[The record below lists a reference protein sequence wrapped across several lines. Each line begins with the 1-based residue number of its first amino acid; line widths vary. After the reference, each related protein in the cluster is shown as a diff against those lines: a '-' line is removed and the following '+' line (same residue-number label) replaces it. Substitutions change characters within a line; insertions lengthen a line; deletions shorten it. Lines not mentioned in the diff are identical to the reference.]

1 MKIGSLFDGSGG
13 FPLAGILCGIEPAWA
28 SEVKPY
34 PIAVTTSRI
43 PHMKHLGNVS
53 LINGAEIEPVDIVT
67 FGSPCQDVS
76 RAGKRKGVKHK
87 VNGDEE
93 TTRSGMFFEA
103 VRIIKEMRA
112 ATNGLY
118 PTFALWENVPG
129 AFTSNGGDDFMVVL
143 DELVQI
149 VAPGVSVPRSEK
161 WCNAGEIVGEGW
173 SLAWRVLNAQFFGV
187 PHSRRRIFCVLD
199 LAGNRAGQ
207 ILFEREGCP
216 WNPETFGAAWK
227 RTETDSE
234 RSSASDNRA
243 VVCYD
248 ARGNGDGEIV
258 NTITGDHENRVT
270 DYTSI
275 VVECCI
281 DGDKIGKAE
290 RAGGSGLGIRD
301 GDTMYTLTA
310 KDVHAV
316 CFAMQAFGKY
326 KESDTASTL
335 KARDYKDATD
345 LICDTIKLIVRR
357 LTPTECARLQG
368 FPDTWGIPDHKDALT
383 DEEYAFWTEV
393 RCTWSVI
400 NGKEP
405 KTYSRDQMLKWYNKL
420 HTDSAE
426 YEMWG
431 NGVALPVVLY
441 VMQGMAEHLK

>member
-13 FPLAGILCGIEPAWA
+13 FPLAAILCGGEPVWA

-43 PHMKHLGNVS
+43 PNMKHLGNVS

-76 RAGKRKGVKHK
+76 HAGLRKGVKHK
-87 VNGDEE
+87 SKGDTE
-93 TTRSGMFFEA
+93 TTRSGMFMEA

-112 ATNGLY
+112 ATNGNY

-129 AFTSNGGDDFMVVL
+129 AFTSNRGEDFMVVL

-149 VAPGVSVPRSEK
+149 VAPGVSIPQSEK

-173 SLAWRVLNAQFFGV
+173 SLAWRVLDAQFWGV
-187 PHSRRRIFCVLD
+187 PQRRSRIFLVLD

-207 ILFEREGCP
+207 ILFEREGLHGYFEEGRTP
-216 WNPETFGAAWK
+216 WE

-234 RSSASDNRA
+234 RSSALYNRT
-243 VVCYD
+243 VVFD

-275 VVECCI
+275 AVECCI
-281 DGDKIGKAE
+281 DGDPMNTLA
-290 RAGGSGLGIRD
+290 AGDR
-301 GDTMYTLTA
+301 
-310 KDVHAV
+310 HAV

-326 KESDTASTL
+326 KESETSTAL

-345 LICDTIKLIVRR
+345 LVCDTIKSVVRR

-368 FPDTWGIPDHKDALT
+368 FPDTWGHLDHKDTFT
-383 DEEYAFWTEV
+383 DEEYSFWTEV

-405 KTYSRDQMLKWYNKL
+405 KTYSREQMLKWYNNL

-441 VMQGMAEHLK
+441 VLQGMVEHLK